1 MYFLFAALTA
11 FSIGFLVTPILIK
24 VLRKAEI
31 GDVPGGRKIHKSFVP
46 SMGGIGFFV
55 AAAISLL
62 IWTMQFPLPDIKY
75 IFGGILF
82 MFFVG
87 LRDDIVELKASRKL
101 LGQLMAVLLVVVL
114 ADIRIKTFHGFLGIN
129 ELPISASYIFTTIV
143 LLALTNGFN
152 LIDGLDGLAGTIAII
167 TLTCLGGWFLV
178 QGIESY
184 ALISFVFIG
193 GILSFLVFNW
203 HPAKI
208 FMGDT
213 GSLTI
218 GFTLATL
225 IVAFMEINESLPTET
240 FLKFDST
247 FSIAVA
253 LMIFPLYDMARVFTR
268 RLLQGKG
275 PMTPDKS
282 HVHHFM
288 MRMGLK
294 HNQVSLILGSLQ
306 FLMIVLAF
314 TLRDYSDHI
323 VLPILA
329 VLVIFLGWRLDQ
341 VTVVYLKKK
350 VELEP
355 KVLELRE
362 MKAKKIKKVKV
373 KTESLSESPVNLN

>member
-1 MYFLFAALTA
+1 MFFILATITA
-11 FSIGFLVTPILIK
+11 FSVGFLVTPILIQ
-24 VLRKAEI
+24 VLRKAKI

-46 SMGGIGFFV
+46 SMGGIGFFI
-55 AAAISLL
+55 AAAMTLL
-62 IWTMQFPLPDIKY
+62 IWAWQFPLPDIKY
-75 IFGGILF
+75 ILGGILF

-114 ADIRIKTFHGFLGIN
+114 ADIRIKTFHGFLGIE
-129 ELPISASYIFTTIV
+129 ELPIAASYIFTTVV

-167 TLTCLGGWFLV
+167 TLACLGGWFLV

-184 ALISFVFIG
+184 ALISFVFMG
-193 GILSFLVFNW
+193 GILSFLAFNW

-225 IVAFMEINESLPTET
+225 IVAFMEINEGLPSNT

-247 FSIAVA
+247 FSISVA

-288 MRMGLK
+288 MRMGLQ
-294 HNQVSLILGSLQ
+294 HNQVALILGSLQ

-323 VLPILA
+323 VLPILS

-362 MKAKKIKKVKV
+362 MKAKKIKKVKI